1 MELDKIILIVNDKN
15 NQAKYLEM
23 NTDDNKNFNRDIKN
37 IKNKQAKITIYNK
50 TRTSRYNI
58 KRLSTRPSK

>member
-23 NTDDNKNFNRDIKN
+23 NIDNNKNFNHDIKN
-37 IKNKQAKITIYNK
+37 IKNKQAKVTIYNK

>member
-1 MELDKIILIVNDKN
+1 MKLDKIILIVNDKN

-23 NTDDNKNFNRDIKN
+23 NIDDNKNFNHDIKN
-37 IKNKQAKITIYNK
+37 IKNKQAKVTIYNK

-58 KRLSTRPSK
+58 KRLSIRPSK

>member
-1 MELDKIILIVNDKN
+1 MKLDKIILIVNDKN

-23 NTDDNKNFNRDIKN
+23 NTDDNKNFNHDIKN
-37 IKNKQAKITIYNK
+37 IKNKQAKVTIYNK

>member
-23 NTDDNKNFNRDIKN
+23 NTDDNKNFNHDIKN
-37 IKNKQAKITIYNK
+37 IKNKQAKVTIYNK

>member
-1 MELDKIILIVNDKN
+1 MKLDKIILIVNDKN

-23 NTDDNKNFNRDIKN
+23 NIDNNKNFNHDIKN
-37 IKNKQAKITIYNK
+37 IKNKQAKVTIYNK

>member
-1 MELDKIILIVNDKN
+1 MKLDKIILIVNDKN

-23 NTDDNKNFNRDIKN
+23 NIDDNKNFNHDIKN
-37 IKNKQAKITIYNK
+37 IKNKQAKVTIYNK

>member
-23 NTDDNKNFNRDIKN
+23 NTDNNKNFNHDIKN
-37 IKNKQAKITIYNK
+37 IKNKQAKVTIYNK

>member
-1 MELDKIILIVNDKN
+1 MKLDKIILIVNDKN